1 MNKYNANKLFHTTE
15 NIGITSPYGYRK
27 SPINGKDEFHE
38 GVDYSAN
45 GKSIP
50 IYALDDGEVLAEGYD
65 NTKAIF
71 CYVRYPKLD
80 DYVGM
85 YYHLANTVINKG
97 DKVNKNTKLG
107 MMGATGNVTGIHL
120 HFNWFKYSDY
130 NKGFYQRNYED
141 FDKYVFP
148 ENRVKITEPVER
160 DESKSQLKVLADNL
174 RVRTG
179 HSTNDSAIGFVEKDA
194 IYNDLEVFKDDTY
207 TWHKIAEEQWIAD
220 NGEWLEL
227 YEVIDYKGLLDENKQ
242 LKEENTQLHTEI
254 EQLHKTNEE
263 ICNRII
269 ELQQTN
275 QKLNDEIIKSN
286 NKLKEIN
293 RISTL

>member
-15 NIGITSPYGYRK
+15 NIFISSPYGYRK

-65 NTKAIF
+65 NTGAII

-80 DYVGM
+80 DYVGL
-85 YYHLANTVINKG
+85 YYHLANTIINKG
-97 DKVNKNTKLG
+97 DKVNKNTKIG

-130 NKGFYQRNYED
+130 NKGFYQRKYED

-160 DESKSQLKVLADNL
+160 DETKPQLKVLADSL

-194 IYNDLEVFKDDTY
+194 IYNDLEVFKDNTY
-207 TWHKIAEEQWIAD
+207 TWHKIDEKQWIAD
-220 NGEWLEL
+220 NGEWLEV
-227 YEVIDYKGLLDENKQ
+227 YEAIDYKKLAEENKK
-242 LKEENTQLHTEI
+242 LKEQNLNLQQQIETLKKTNNELEQNSKQLQNSNTQLNNEI
-254 EQLHKTNEE
+254 VSLKE
-263 ICNRII
+263 
-269 ELQQTN
+269 
-275 QKLNDEIIKSN
+275 
-286 NKLKEIN
+286 KLKQIN
-293 RISTL
+293 ELSKV

>member
-1 MNKYNANKLFHTTE
+1 MNKYNANKLFHTTD
-15 NIGITSPYGYRK
+15 NIFISSPYGYRK

-65 NTKAIF
+65 NTGAII

-80 DYVGM
+80 DYVGL

-97 DKVNKNTKLG
+97 DKVTKNTKIG
-107 MMGATGNVTGIHL
+107 MMGATGMVTGIHL

-130 NKGFYQRNYED
+130 NKAFRQRNYED

-148 ENRVKITEPVER
+148 ENRVKITDPVER
-160 DESKSQLKVLADNL
+160 DETKPQLKVLADSL
-174 RVRTG
+174 RVRAG
-179 HSTNDSAIGFVEKDA
+179 HSTNDSAVGFVEKDA
-194 IYNDLEVFKDDTY
+194 IYNDLEVFKGDTY

-227 YEVIDYKGLLDENKQ
+227 YEVIDYKELV
-242 LKEENTQLHTEI
+242 EENAQLHIEI

-263 ICNRII
+263 LCNRIT

-275 QKLNDEIIKSN
+275 QRLSDELVKSN

>member
-1 MNKYNANKLFHTTE
+1 MNKYNANKLFHTTD
-15 NIGITSPYGYRK
+15 NIFISSPYGNRK
-27 SPINGKDEFHE
+27 SPINGKDEFHD

-50 IYALDDGEVLAEGYD
+50 IYALDDGEVLADGYD
-65 NTKAIF
+65 NTGAIF

-80 DYVGM
+80 DYVGL
-85 YYHLANTVINKG
+85 YYHLSNTIINKG

-107 MMGATGNVTGIHL
+107 MTGATGNATGIHL
-120 HFNWFKYSDY
+120 HFGWFKYSDY
-130 NKGFYQRNYED
+130 KKGYYQRKYED

-160 DESKSQLKVLADNL
+160 DETKPQLKVLADSL
-174 RVRTG
+174 RIRTG
-179 HSTNDSAIGFVEKDA
+179 HSTKDSAIGYAKKDA

-227 YEVIDYKGLLDENKQ
+227 YEVIDYKELV
-242 LKEENTQLHTEI
+242 EENAQLHIEI
-254 EQLHKTNEE
+254 EQLHKTNEKL
-263 ICNRII
+263 CNKIT